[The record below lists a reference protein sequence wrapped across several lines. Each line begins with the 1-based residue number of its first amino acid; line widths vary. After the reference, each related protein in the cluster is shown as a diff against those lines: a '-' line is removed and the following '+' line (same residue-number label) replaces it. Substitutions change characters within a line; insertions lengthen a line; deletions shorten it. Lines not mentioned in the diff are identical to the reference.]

1 MDLIICSTP
10 LHVIQILSLIDK
22 KIIKSFDVIY
32 LAKENTEQSF
42 FYYKKI
48 SVNSQRSNYFVND
61 KKFPFHAHD
70 IKKIFDGERYNGV
83 FFATVDSI
91 YVHYILSIIKYNKIV
106 TVDDGTANIK
116 YNSHYYMDK
125 RTIIYKIVYALFNIK
140 YDLRRVKHNINTHY
154 SIYNGVENLIDNVCF
169 NDLVFNTSSVEN
181 KKSNIN
187 ILLGTVYGDITDD
200 KDLLISKIREHLLEN
215 NDVFYYIPHPRDT
228 KKYFNNV
235 VLIDG
240 VDIAEVKII
249 KALSENEK
257 VNVYGFSSSAQ
268 VNLKYRKGIFN
279 YNLISSILTD
289 KVYVDAD
296 FISYSLDN
304 ITNT

>member
-10 LHVIQILSLIDK
+10 LHVIQMLSLIDK
-22 KIIKSFDVIY
+22 KVIKSFDIIY

-48 SVNSQRSNYFVND
+48 SENSQRSNYFVND
-61 KKFPFHAHD
+61 KKFPCHAYA
-70 IKKIFDGERYNGV
+70 IKNIFDGKIYDSV

-91 YVHYILSIIKYNKIV
+91 YIHYILSIIIYNKIV

-116 YNSHYYMDK
+116 HDSHYYVDK
-125 RTIIYKIVYALFNIK
+125 RTLIYKIVYVLFNIK
-140 YDLRRVKHNINTHY
+140 YNLKRVKSNINAHY

-169 NDLVFNTSSVEN
+169 NDLIFNAPPVEN
-181 KKSNIN
+181 KKANIN

-200 KDLLISKIREHLLEN
+200 KEFLINKIREFLLD

-235 VLIDG
+235 ILIDG
-240 VDIAEVKII
+240 VDIAEIKII

-268 VNLKYRKGIFN
+268 VNLKHLEGIFN

-296 FISYSLDN
+296 FISSNLD
-304 ITNT
+304 